1 MSIDSASAGPLQGL
15 RIAVTRPAHQAGPT
29 CEALA
34 AAGAE
39 VLRYPVLEIAAVP
52 EGPPL
57 RAALNAL
64 SAGDLAIFISANAV
78 RHGVE
83 WLRDRGGIPAHVQ
96 VAAVGRATAAALD
109 AAGVEVDICPS
120 TGFDSEA
127 LLSAPALQR
136 VQGATVVLFRGNGG
150 REVLADTLR
159 ARGAKV
165 HYAEVYQRV
174 CTQTD
179 VSKLAALWS
188 ADRLSLI
195 VVSSGDS
202 LRCLCERAGP
212 DYSTRLLGT
221 PLAVIGERMLQ
232 QARSMGF
239 QSEIVV
245 TEPGD
250 QALVAALTDWRRTA
264 SHPSPNHE

>member
-1 MSIDSASAGPLQGL
+1 MSTESAATGPLQGL
-15 RIAVTRPAHQAGPT
+15 RVAVTRPAHQAGPT

-39 VLRYPVLEIAAVP
+39 VVRYPVLDIAAAP
-52 EGPPL
+52 DSPQL
-57 RAALNAL
+57 RAAIDAL
-64 SAGDLAIFISANAV
+64 TAGDLAIFISANAV
-78 RHGVE
+78 RHG
-83 WLRDRGGIPAHVQ
+83 LARLHDRGGMPAHVQ

-109 AAGVEVDICPS
+109 AAGVEVDICPP

-127 LLSAPALQR
+127 LLSTPALQQ

-165 HYAEVYQRV
+165 HYAEVYRRI

-179 VSKLAALWS
+179 VSKLADLWS

-195 VVSSGDS
+195 VVTSGDS
-202 LRCLCERAGP
+202 LRCLCERASP
-212 DYSTRLLGT
+212 DYSARLRRT
-221 PLAVIGERMLQ
+221 PLAVIGARMLQ

-239 QSEIVV
+239 QSDIVV
-245 TEPGD
+245 TEPGER
-250 QALVAALTDWRRTA
+250 ALVAALVDWHRTA
-264 SHPSPNHE
+264 NRPSSNHE